1 MDSLFTWQLAPG
13 FAEDTSRFAGK
24 PAGFTLIEMMLASI
38 AAALILVAIYGLFH
52 RAIKMRDSATER
64 IRESRLRAR
73 AVNVI
78 GNDLRNAFI
87 SGGILA
93 ASLEGGSQAGG
104 NDGSGGYLR
113 FTTTTGKDTPDET
126 YGDVEMVEYYIEK
139 DGTDAASPN
148 AGALVRVVTRDLLDT
163 VPNVT
168 HEERILSGVSS
179 FQVSF
184 YDGANWQ
191 GNWVVGGTNSTTTAE
206 TASTSGTTP
215 ALPDAIRIDIQQAA
229 SAGRDQPPPPL
240 EIVEPW
246 TAIPFLSGTNFTSG
260 ASSSISQ

>member
-1 MDSLFTWQLAPG
+1 MMDSPL
-13 FAEDTSRFAGK
+13 K
-24 PAGFTLIEMMLASI
+24 PAAFTLIEMMLASV
-38 AAALILVAIYGLFH
+38 AAALILVAIYALFH

-78 GNDLRNAFI
+78 GNDLRNAFV

-93 ASLEGGSQAGG
+93 ASLEGGSQGG
-104 NDGSGGYLR
+104 GANPGSGGYLKL
-113 FTTTTGKDTPDET
+113 TTTTGKDTPDEV
-126 YGDVEMVEYYIEK
+126 YGDVEQVEYYIEK
-139 DGTDAASPN
+139 DGTDAAAPN
-148 AGALVRVVTRDLLDT
+148 AGTLVRVVTRDLLDT

-168 HEERILSGVSS
+168 HEERILTGVSS

-191 GNWVVGGTNSTTTAE
+191 DNWVVGGTNSTTTSAS
-206 TASTSGTTP
+206 TSTSGTTQ

-229 SAGRDQPPPPL
+229 PAAKDQPPPPL
-240 EIVEPW
+240 EILAPW
-246 TAIPFLSGTNFTSG
+246 TAIPFLSGTNFTTG
-260 ASSSISQ
+260 ASS